1 MPNVTIRDVARE
13 AAVSVASASLALNG
27 LPSVHPETRA
37 RILEVAE
44 RLAYVPHAGARS
56 LSLSRAHI
64 IGVVLPAL
72 HGEFFS
78 EIVRGMDSEA
88 VARGYQLLLA
98 NMHMGSEETT
108 AALRMMRGRVDG
120 LVVMAPHTDPDELA
134 GNLQANVP
142 AVLLNCS
149 DVRDRFPALRIENA
163 AGARMMTRHLIET
176 GCRRIVH
183 LRGPVGN
190 IDADER
196 TEGFLATMAEAG
208 LSDQASVLEGD
219 FMEEGGAAAAQT
231 LMAGTLPDAV
241 FAAND
246 MMAIGCLLALRE
258 AGIAVPDRLSIAGF
272 DDIPAARY
280 LNPAL
285 TTLRV
290 NISGLGARAIQLVT
304 RAIDGDDGSGPLA
317 TRFTPDLMVRATT
330 RPL

>member
-1 MPNVTIRDVARE
+1 MANVTIRDVARE
-13 AAVSVASASLALNG
+13 AAVSVASASRALNG
-27 LPSVHPETRA
+27 HKSVHSETRA

-78 EIVRGMDSEA
+78 EIVRGMDGEA
-88 VARGYQLLLA
+88 VSRGYQLLLA

-108 AALRMMRGRVDG
+108 KALRMMRGRVDG
-120 LVVMAPHTDPDELA
+120 MVVMAPHGDPQELA
-134 GNLQANVP
+134 GHLQSNVP
-142 AVLLNCS
+142 AVMLNCS
-149 DVRDRFPALRIENA
+149 DPRERFPALLIENET
-163 AGARMMTRHLIET
+163 GARAMTRHLIAT

-183 LRGPVGN
+183 VSGPRGN

-196 TEGFLATMAEAG
+196 TAGFLAAMAEAG
-208 LSDQASVLEGD
+208 LSDQASVIEGD
-219 FMEEGGAAAAQT
+219 FLEEGGVKAAHR
-231 LMAGTLPDAV
+231 LMAGDLPDAV

-246 MMAIGCLLALRE
+246 MMAIGCMLALRE
-258 AGIAVPDRLSIAGF
+258 GGISVPGELSLAGF

-290 NISGLGARAIQLVT
+290 NIADLGARAIQLVT
-304 RAIDGDDGSGPLA
+304 RAIDGDDGSGPLS
-317 TRFTPDLMVRATT
+317 TRFSPDLMIRATT